1 MAPKNRLGNDIEF
14 EVIMVEEMTEENIN
28 SVVQFIAD
36 IVYKNIKRTLTERKE
51 NYSTTDLEIKE

>member
-36 IVYKNIKRTLTERKE
+36 IAYKNIKRTLTERKE